1 MGLVKMTDL
10 MDRARA
16 KGAGVG
22 AFSVYNLA
30 SLRAAVQ
37 AAEAT
42 ETPIIIMIAE
52 KRFKSCPLE
61 YMGPAMMGA
70 AEKSPMD
77 IAVHLDHA
85 DSFDVIQKALDIG
98 FTSVMY
104 DGSALPYAENV
115 ANTQRVT
122 EMAKKYGAAVE
133 AELGALAKQEDGTAT
148 KGGEC
153 FTKPAEAAGFL
164 KETGVEALAI
174 SIGNQHGNYKG
185 EPNLQFDI
193 LQQIFTENPGQHLV
207 LHGGSG
213 ISDADF
219 QKCIKNGITKVNVA
233 TAMLN
238 AIMKRVDDRA
248 HEEAKPDYY
257 PFFEEVVDAVQ
268 AVVEHHIRVFDMK

>member
-1 MGLVKMTDL
+1 MSLVRMTEI

-42 ETPIIIMIAE
+42 KTPIILMIAE
-52 KRFKSCPLE
+52 KRFPSAPFE
-61 YMGPAMMGA
+61 YMGPAMLSA
-70 AEKSPMD
+70 ARKSSVD

-85 DSFDVIQKALDIG
+85 ESFEAIKAAIDLG

-104 DGSALPYAENV
+104 DGSSLPYEENV
-115 ANTQRVT
+115 ANTIRVM
-122 EMAKKYGAAVE
+122 EMAKPLHIDVE
-133 AELGALAKQEDGTAT
+133 AELGALAQKEDGTAT
-148 KGGEC
+148 AGTC
-153 FTKPAEAAGFL
+153 YTKPDEAASFL
-164 KETGVEALAI
+164 KSTGVQALAL

-193 LQQIFTENPGQHLV
+193 LQQVFQENPGQHLV

-248 HEEAKPDYY
+248 KEEAKPDYY
-257 PFFEEVVDAVQ
+257 PFFEEVVGAVQ
-268 AVVEHHIRVFDMK
+268 AVVEHHIRVFDMQ